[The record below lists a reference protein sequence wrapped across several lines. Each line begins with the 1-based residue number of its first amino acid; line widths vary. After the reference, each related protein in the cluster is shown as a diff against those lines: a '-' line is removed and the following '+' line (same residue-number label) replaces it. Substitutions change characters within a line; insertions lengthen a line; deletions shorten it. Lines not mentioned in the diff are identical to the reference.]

1 MLFNYLSSYSF
12 KMTDSSEDEYEDA
25 ETELPSSLER
35 RLDRVEKAQKQLQEQ
50 MKMIINNLEDISI
63 TLESHPS
70 PVTKE
75 QTKRVRS
82 CPARKTPA
90 FAQPSSSK
98 EAEPVEAAYAVHDDT
113 EELVAVLKDF
123 PTLPASDLKSRGGK
137 PATQNRRR
145 MTLWAS

>member
-1 MLFNYLSSYSF
+1 MIGTGLLPWRSACNER
-12 KMTDSSEDEYEDA
+12 DSMARTVKRVDR
-25 ETELPSSLER
+25 LER
-35 RLDRVEKAQKQLQEQ
+35 QTEALSGQ
-50 MKMIINNLEDISI
+50 MSTIMNKLEDISI
-63 TLESHPS
+63 TLESQPS
-70 PVTKE
+70 PATKE
-75 QTKRVRS
+75 KTKRVRS

-113 EELVAVLKDF
+113 GELAAVLKDF